1 MAPLWRSCTR
11 PPLEQV
17 STTRGSSTES
27 RAPSQPHFGQR
38 PPQSPQWLGSS
49 GRWPSRM
56 FERRDK
62 GVKNGNSGLI
72 RGHVSCP
79 VIIGVVIADAHY
91 K

>member
-1 MAPLWRSCTR
+1 MDVFYD
-11 PPLEQV
+11 V
-17 STTRGSSTES
+17 SLSLTFVEGSFPWT
-27 RAPSQPHFGQR
+27 PKQNKTG
-38 PPQSPQWLGSS
+38 
-49 GRWPSRM
+49 M
-56 FERRDK
+56 FDRRDK